1 MSHTVTA
8 TDSRSETPRPQAQTP
23 EQDVVRHWNT
33 PIVFAVF
40 TLISLLLFTLNA
52 SGKSATFRIS
62 TEADAV
68 QIPDIVAPTVPV
80 GWIIT
85 LLLAALTVFV
95 KCAANRQTSRR
106 GRRRKGDEGW
116 DYEGVPS

>member
-1 MSHTVTA
+1 MSRTA
-8 TDSRSETPRPQAQTP
+8 AETAPQAPRPEAQTP

-68 QIPDIVAPTVPV
+68 HIPDLVAPTVPV
-80 GWIIT
+80 VSLIHI
-85 LLLAALTVFV
+85 
-95 KCAANRQTSRR
+95 
-106 GRRRKGDEGW
+106 
-116 DYEGVPS
+116 

>member
-8 TDSRSETPRPQAQTP
+8 ADTTSEALRPQAQTP

-33 PIVFAVF
+33 PIVFAIF

-62 TEADAV
+62 TPNDAV
-68 QIPDIVAPTVPV
+68 HIPDLVAPTVLSL
-80 GWIIT
+80 IHI
-85 LLLAALTVFV
+85 
-95 KCAANRQTSRR
+95 
-106 GRRRKGDEGW
+106 
-116 DYEGVPS
+116 